1 MGLVFFKK
9 GRKKLNVSRNNFLPF
24 SVMTRQKN
32 VVFILIVENTYRL
45 VEMTV
50 TNILIDARREG
61 KERGQ
66 FKIVHKLSCD
76 IRVCE
81 TVYIL

>member
-9 GRKKLNVSRNNFLPF
+9 GRKELNVSRNNFLPF

-61 KERGQ
+61 K
-66 FKIVHKLSCD
+66 
-76 IRVCE
+76 
-81 TVYIL
+81 